1 MILDDFGLQGFD
13 NHARNALMDIIDEQY
28 NRKSTII
35 VTQIPVSDWYEIIGG
50 DGTQADALLDRIVNS
65 SHRLDLNTG
74 ESLRKGKLN
83 SIKA

>member
-1 MILDDFGLQGFD
+1 MLGRFNG
-13 NHARNALMDIIDEQY
+13 IIDEQY

-35 VTQIPVSDWYEIIGG
+35 VTQIPVSAWYEIIGG